1 MKEYF
6 CTVCGVVGGTIAAAF
21 GGWDAAL
28 ATLVICMALD
38 YVTGLIVAAVFHN
51 SPKTPTGGLE
61 SRAGFKGLFRKGMM
75 LAVVLVACRL
85 DLVMGSTFIRDGVI
99 IAFVANE
106 VLSIVENA
114 GLMGVP
120 IPSVITSA
128 IEVLRHRSEEHVD
141 EDHSGDSPA

>member
-1 MKEYF
+1 MREF
-6 CTVCGVVGGTIAAAF
+6 ICTVCGVVGGGVAAAF
-21 GGWDAAL
+21 GGWDAAIT
-28 ATLVICMALD
+28 TLVICMALD
-38 YVTGLIVAAVFHN
+38 YITGLIVAAVFHN
-51 SPKTPTGGLE
+51 SPKTQNGGLE

-85 DLVMGSTFIRDGVI
+85 DIVMGSTFIRDGVI
-99 IAFVANE
+99 IAFIANE

-128 IEVLRHRSEEHVD
+128 IEVLRHRSEEHME
-141 EDHSGDSPA
+141 EDQSDDTPE

>member
-1 MKEYF
+1 MKEYI
-6 CTVCGVVGGTIAAAF
+6 CTVCGVIGGGIAAAF
-21 GGWDAAL
+21 GGWDAAIM
-28 ATLVICMALD
+28 TLVICMALD
-38 YVTGLIVAAVFHN
+38 YITGLLVAAVFHN
-51 SPKTPTGGLE
+51 SPKTPSGGLE
-61 SRAGFKGLFRKGMM
+61 SRAGYKGLIRKGMM

-120 IPSVITSA
+120 IPSVIKSA
-128 IEVLRHRSEEHVD
+128 IEVLRHRSEEHAD
-141 EDHSGDSPA
+141 EDHSGDPAA